1 MTALPSTPSAQPPST
16 RPDPD
21 GPAAQTGPGASAEA
35 AGPGPAGSAADEQ
48 TSRRF
53 QIFLDREVAASSPLY
68 AALTAHA
75 ARDIDQDGL
84 ILAMMA
90 AAPERQRIPNLF
102 FASVQ
107 RVLFDHP
114 DEPLGAYYRSVGG
127 DRAPDADLPGV
138 FEDFLLAHRD
148 RIEQLLAT
156 RETQT
161 NEVLRSAQILP
172 ALGWA
177 RACTRRPLALIEVG
191 TSAGLLLHADR
202 YAYSYEFDDG
212 ERLPGGSGSADGVPR
227 LDCRVLGRATPKS
240 LRPFVTGDL
249 PVASRVGLD
258 LNPLDPADPQDRAW
272 LRALMWPEH
281 TARRERLEAAL
292 AHAARRP
299 VRLRRGDALRIL
311 PDAVD
316 GVAPNA
322 IPCVVV
328 SNSLPHW
335 TPDGR
340 TAFVRLVRELGA
352 RRDLVFVVKEAHR
365 IGFGLFTGKPDP
377 VEASTGG
384 IMHEV
389 LGAAVY
395 LGGQERLFRL
405 GSAGMHGISLD
416 WTPFQV

>member
-1 MTALPSTPSAQPPST
+1 MTGSPRTPATPPESG
-16 RPDPD
+16 RPDQGRPSPS
-21 GPAAQTGPGASAEA
+21 PASGAD
-35 AGPGPAGSAADEQ
+35 P

-53 QIFLDREVAASSPLY
+53 QIFLDREVAESSPLY

-75 ARDIDQDGL
+75 AWDIDQGGL
-84 ILAMMA
+84 ISAVMA

-114 DEPLGAYYRSVGG
+114 QAPLARYYRSVGG
-127 DRAPDADLPGV
+127 DRAPDAQLPAV
-138 FEDFLLAHRD
+138 FESFVAEHRE
-148 RIEQLLAT
+148 RIEFLLAT

-161 NEVLRSAQILP
+161 NEVLRSAQIRP

-202 YAYSYEFDDG
+202 YEYSYAFADG
-212 ERLPGGSGSADGVPR
+212 SRLRGGSGSADGVPR
-227 LDCRVLGRATPKS
+227 LDCRVLGAATEKS

-258 LNPLDPADPQDRAW
+258 LNPLDPADPDDRAW
-272 LRALMWPEH
+272 LRALVWPEH
-281 TARRERLEAAL
+281 VERRERLDAAL

-299 VRLRRGDALRIL
+299 VRLRKGDALRIL

-316 GVAPNA
+316 GVPQNSIA
-322 IPCVVV
+322 CVFV

-335 TPDGR
+335 SAQSRAG
-340 TAFVRLVRELGA
+340 FVRLIRDLGA
-352 RRDLVFVVKEAHR
+352 RQDLVLIVKEAHR
-365 IGFGLFTGKPDP
+365 VGFGLFTGRPDP
-377 VEASTGG
+377 VQAAAGEPV
-384 IMHEV
+384 HEV

-405 GSAGMHGISLD
+405 GTAGMHGISLD
-416 WTPFQV
+416 WAPAPAGDSI